1 MNEKERKLWEELLTY
16 LTQCYEDKPLRNR
29 LYIVIDEG
37 DIYEWDRTG
46 RADMNELTMDV
57 VQRLSVRWS
66 SKQNTSEQS
75 LLDVLLEEVEDIGRN
90 LLNVS
95 IEDAFQTH
103 EVSWG
108 LSVKQVMDNMDGL
121 FNLNTSRFVSLSYEE
136 GEDSLLIAGDTFDL
150 KDAQYHI
157 MSGADLFAY

>member
-1 MNEKERKLWEELLTY
+1 MNEKERKMWEGLLTH
-16 LTQCYEDKPLRNR
+16 LTQCYEEKPLRQR

-37 DIYEWDRTG
+37 DIHEWDRTG

-57 VQRLSVRWS
+57 VQQLSVRWS

-108 LSVKQVMDNMDGL
+108 LSIKQVMDNMDCL

-136 GEDSLLIAGDTFDL
+136 GEDNLLIAGDTFDL
-150 KDAQYHI
+150 KDAQSHI